1 MYSHETKAWII
12 YIHHKNET
20 HLWFTHDNKINKLLA
35 WLSNIS
41 SIRGPLTEGSTVL
54 MELPSQ
60 IWNDRLQKEENN
72 KTNKKTACVKLNF
85 PQHHYHYYSGG
96 GGFPVL
102 FSYLFTFFRFW
113 SKLASYIFQI
123 FLIYVDKQKT
133 RWKFIDNIIICD
145 SKLGPEKWPD
155 FITLS
160 WTIPMCI
167 RLTFF

>member
-1 MYSHETKAWII
+1 MYSHETKAWIT

-41 SIRGPLTEGSTVL
+41 SIWWPLTEGSTVL

-96 GGFPVL
+96 FPVL
-102 FSYLFTFFRFW
+102 FSYLFTFF
-113 SKLASYIFQI
+113 QI
-123 FLIYVDKQKT
+123 LIEACFLHFSNIPDICWKT
-133 RWKFIDNIIICD
+133 KNKMEIHR
-145 SKLGPEKWPD
+145 
-155 FITLS
+155 
-160 WTIPMCI
+160 
-167 RLTFF
+167 